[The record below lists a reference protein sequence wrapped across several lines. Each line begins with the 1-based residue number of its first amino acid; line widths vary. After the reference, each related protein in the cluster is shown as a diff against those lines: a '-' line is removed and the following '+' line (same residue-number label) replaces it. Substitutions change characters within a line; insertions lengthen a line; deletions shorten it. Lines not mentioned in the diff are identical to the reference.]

1 MKAIRFNAPI
11 PTYLLTRAAGA
22 LSKSLFTG
30 AHACTRYGEM
40 AAPALPGERWVRLR
54 TLMGGICGSDLAV
67 VTLSA
72 SPSTSPFSS
81 MPFVLGHENVGEVI
95 ETGSAVRSVRLGD
108 RVVANPLLACRAR
121 GVVPPCTACAA
132 GQPSRCVHFTDGAVP
147 PGMLIGTT
155 RGLGGSWGEQYVA
168 HEDQL
173 VAVPAAMSDEAA
185 VLIEP
190 LACSVH
196 AVRADPPGAGERV
209 LVIGAGSIGL
219 LTVAALRAIAPAAEI
234 TALARHPFQGEQAA
248 RLGAARV
255 VGSGGGAIPALA
267 EVSGARLLQPILG
280 APIAVGGF
288 DRCYVCI
295 GGRPGVEQALRF
307 TRSGGRVTLLGNATT
322 LPGLDWSPVWLKEL
336 TVRGSVCYGSHAHG
350 AGTRDAFREAAEL
363 IAGDGCD
370 VAPLVTHVFPLA
382 DYRRALA
389 VAMDKGGSRSIKV
402 ALRP

>member
-1 MKAIRFNAPI
+1 MKAVRFDAPI

-22 LSKSLFTG
+22 LSKRLFTG
-30 AHACTRYGEM
+30 PHACTRYGEVET
-40 AAPALPGERWVRLR
+40 PALPGDHWVRLR
-54 TLMGGICGSDLAV
+54 TRLGGICGSDLAV

-72 SPSTSPFSS
+72 SPSTSPLSS

-95 ETGSAVRSVRLGD
+95 EVGAAVRSVRPGE

-121 GVVPPCTACAA
+121 GLEPPCTACAS
-132 GQPSRCVHFTDGAVP
+132 GQPSRCVRFTDGALP

-168 HEDQL
+168 HEEQL
-173 VAVPAAMSDEAA
+173 VRVPAALSDEAA

-219 LTVAALRAIAPAAEI
+219 LTVAALRAIAPHADV
-234 TALARHPFQGEQAA
+234 TALARHGFQGEQAT

-255 VGSGGGAIPALA
+255 VAAGRGAIAALA

-280 APIAVGGF
+280 PPIAVGGF
-288 DRCYVCI
+288 DRSFVCI
-295 GGRPGVEQALRF
+295 GGTAGVEQALRF
-307 TRSGGRVTLLGNATT
+307 TRAGGTVALLGNATT

-336 TVRGSVCYGSHAHG
+336 SLRGTLCYGTHG
-350 AGTRDAFREAAEL
+350 HGSGSRDAFDEATDL
-363 IAGDGCD
+363 ITRGDCD
-370 VAPLVTHVFPLA
+370 VAPLVTHVLPLA
-382 DYRRALA
+382 DYARALA